1 MKKFLKITGIT
12 LLVLIVAIIA
22 LPFLFKDKL
31 VKLAK
36 DEANKNLNAKV
47 DFGNFDLSI
56 ISSFPDFRFSIDNV
70 CVVGVGEFEK
80 DTLAYIKNLRTDV
93 NIMSVIKGDQI
104 KIKEIIIDQP
114 QINAIVMH
122 DGKANWDI
130 TKPSADSSKQVA
142 DTSKTKFKLSLKT
155 FEIKKA
161 QITYNDMQ
169 GNMSAALHDF
179 DFKLTG
185 DFTQDN
191 FLMGIV
197 SEIQK
202 MDYTMDGIAYA
213 KNMHVKLKTD
223 LDADMPAFKFTFK
236 ENEINLNELN
246 LGLEGFVAMPD
257 TNIDMDLKFLC
268 KQTEFKNILSLIPAV
283 YSKDF
288 ASVQTAGK
296 LALNGFAKGTYNA
309 STLPAFGL
317 HLEIANAMFKYPSL
331 PKSVNDI
338 NVVTDIQNPNGK
350 PDATVIDVNKFHISM
365 AGNPVDMVMHVKTPV
380 SDPNLHGEIKGVI
393 DLISIKDVVPL
404 DKGDDM
410 SGVIKAD
417 VKMQGK
423 MSSITNKKY
432 EDFKAEGSLEV
443 DKMNYKTSTLPYSVF
458 INEMK
463 LAFTPQT
470 VNLTSFDS
478 KLGNSDIKMQGKIEN
493 FMQYVFQDS
502 LIKGNFSLASN
513 LMDLD
518 QLMSSPTTSTT
529 ATQTTTAT
537 TNTATATT
545 SSVTAVPTNID
556 FVLNTDI
563 KKMLYNKMEITN
575 VAGNVIVRN
584 ARASMENVKMNML
597 DGTMLMSGY
606 YDTKNI
612 RKPAINFNLNAN
624 DLDIQK
630 TATTFNTV
638 QKLAPIAN
646 SARGRFTATLNNF
659 TGILK
664 PDMSPDLT
672 TLTGNG
678 VFQTKS
684 VSIQD
689 YPTFVKIDDALH
701 LNKLKNITVSDV
713 KLFYEFK
720 DGRVNTQPFKTNIA
734 GIPCEISGS
743 TGFDQTIDYKW
754 VMEVP
759 TKLMGAQGQQLAQGL
774 LTKAGSLVGTNIS
787 LPEKVNITA
796 FVGGTVTKPTIKTAL
811 KGDKNAEASAAQQVK
826 EAVVTEVKQTAS
838 QQAEKLLADAQK
850 QADALKA
857 DAAKLSQ
864 QAKDVGY
871 KAADSLVNIA
881 SNPIAKVAAKKVA
894 EKMKKEADA
903 KSQKINDEAAA
914 KADKIMADAHAQAD
928 KLK

>member
-1 MKKFLKITGIT
+1 MKKILKITGIT
-12 LLVLIVAIIA
+12 LVCIIVLLIA

-31 VKLAK
+31 VKMAK
-36 DEANKNLNAKV
+36 EEANKNLNAKV

-70 CVVGVGEFEK
+70 SVVGVGEFEK
-80 DTLAYIKNLRTDV
+80 DTLAFIKNLRTDV
-93 NIMSVIKGDQI
+93 NIMSVIKGGQI
-104 KIKEIIIDQP
+104 KIKEIVIDQP

-130 TKPSADSSKQVA
+130 TKPSTDTIKQVA
-142 DTSKTKFKLSLKT
+142 DTSKTKFKLSLKN

-161 QITYNDMQ
+161 QITYNDMR
-169 GNMSAALHDF
+169 GNMSAAIHDF
-179 DFKLTG
+179 DFKLAG

-191 FLMGIV
+191 FVMNIL

-202 MDYTMDGIAYA
+202 MDFSMGGIAYA
-213 KNMHVKLKTD
+213 KNMHIKLKTD
-223 LDADMPAFKFTFK
+223 LDADMPNMKFTFK
-236 ENEINLNELN
+236 ENEININELG
-246 LGLEGFVAMPD
+246 LGIEGFVAMPD
-257 TNIDMDLKFLC
+257 TNINMDLKFLA

-317 HLEIANAMFKYPSL
+317 HLEIADAMFKYPSL
-331 PKSVNDI
+331 PKSVNNI
-338 NVVTDIQNPNGK
+338 NVVTDIQNLNGK
-350 PDATVIDVNKFHISM
+350 PDATIIDVNKFHIEM

-393 DLISIKDVVPL
+393 DLTSVKDIVPL

-423 MSSITNKKY
+423 MSSITQKKY
-432 EDFKAEGSLEV
+432 EDFKAEGTLEV
-443 DKMNYKTSTLPYSVF
+443 DKMNYKTATLPYSVF

-502 LIKGNFSLASN
+502 LIKGNFSLTSN

-518 QLMSSPTTSTT
+518 QLMSSPTTTT
-529 ATQTTTAT
+529 AATQTTTA
-537 TNTATATT
+537 APTT

-563 KKMLYNKMEITN
+563 KKMLYNKIEITN
-575 VAGNVIVRN
+575 VAGNVVVRN

-597 DGTMLMSGY
+597 DGSMLMNGY
-606 YDTKNI
+606 YDTKNM
-612 RKPAINFNLNAN
+612 RKPAINFNLNAS

-630 TATTFNTV
+630 TATTFNTI
-638 QKLAPIAN
+638 KTMAPIAN
-646 SARGRFTATLNNF
+646 SARGKFTATLNNF

-684 VSIQD
+684 VAIQD
-689 YPTFVKIDDALH
+689 YPAFVKLDDALH
-701 LNKLKNITVSDV
+701 LNKLKNITVNDIS
-713 KLFYEFK
+713 LSYEFK
-720 DGRVNTQPFKTNIA
+720 DGRVSVKPFKLNIA
-734 GIPCEISGS
+734 GIPAEISGS
-743 TGFDQTIDYKW
+743 TGFDQTLDYKW
-754 VMEVP
+754 AMEVP
-759 TKLMGAQGQQLAQGL
+759 TKLMGAQGQQMAQGL
-774 LTKAGSLVGTNIS
+774 LNKAGSALGTNIA

-796 FVGGTVTKPTIKTAL
+796 FIGGTVTKPTIKTGL
-811 KGDKNAEASAAQQVK
+811 KGDKNAAANAVEQVK
-826 EAVVTEVKQTAS
+826 AAVVTEVKQTAS
-838 QQAEKLLADAQK
+838 QQAEKLLADAQQ

-857 DAAKLSQ
+857 QAATLSQ
-864 QAKDVGY
+864 QARDAGY
-871 KAADSLVNIA
+871 KAADSLVA
-881 SNPIAKVAAKKVA
+881 SVSNPIAKMAAKKAA
-894 EKMKKEADA
+894 EKMKQEADKKA
-903 KSQKINDEAAA
+903 QKINDEAAA
-914 KADKIMADAHAQAD
+914 KADKIMADAHTQAD

>member
-1 MKKFLKITGIT
+1 MKKILKITGIT
-12 LLVLIVAIIA
+12 LLVLIVALIA

-31 VKLAK
+31 VKMAK
-36 DEANKNLNAKV
+36 EEANKNLNAKV

-70 CVVGVGEFEK
+70 SVVGVGEFEK

-104 KIKEIIIDQP
+104 KIKEIVIDQP

-130 TKPSADSSKQVA
+130 TKPSTDTTKQVA
-142 DTSKTKFKLSLKT
+142 DTSKTKFKLSLKN

-169 GNMSAALHDF
+169 GNMSAAIHDF
-179 DFKLTG
+179 DFKLAG

-191 FLMGIV
+191 FVMSIL

-202 MDYTMDGIAYA
+202 MDFSMGGIAYA
-213 KNMHVKLKTD
+213 RNIHIKLKTD
-223 LDADMPAFKFTFK
+223 LDADMPNMKFTFK
-236 ENEINLNELN
+236 ENEININELG
-246 LGLEGFVAMPD
+246 LGIEGFVAMPD
-257 TNIDMDLKFLC
+257 TNINMDLKFLA
-268 KQTEFKNILSLIPAV
+268 KQTEFKNILSLIPAI

-288 ASVQTAGK
+288 ASVKTAGK

-317 HLEIANAMFKYPSL
+317 HLEIADAMFKYPSL
-331 PKSVNDI
+331 PKSVNNI
-338 NVVTDIQNPNGK
+338 NVITDIQNPNGK
-350 PDATVIDVNKFHISM
+350 PDATIIDVNKFHIEM

-393 DLISIKDVVPL
+393 DLTSVKDIVPL

-423 MSSITNKKY
+423 MSSITQKKY
-432 EDFKAEGSLEV
+432 EDFKAEGTLEV
-443 DKMNYKTSTLPYSVF
+443 DKMNYKTATLPYSVF

-493 FMQYVFQDS
+493 FMQYIFQDS
-502 LIKGNFSLASN
+502 LIKGNFSLTSN
-513 LMDLD
+513 FMDLD
-518 QLMSSPTTSTT
+518 QLMSSPTTTT
-529 ATQTTTAT
+529 AATQTTTAT
-537 TNTATATT
+537 PET
-545 SSVTAVPTNID
+545 SSVTAVPANID

-575 VAGNVIVRN
+575 VVGNVVVRN

-597 DGTMLMSGY
+597 DGSMLMNGY

-612 RKPAINFNLNAN
+612 RKPAISFNLNAN

-630 TATTFNTV
+630 TATTFNTI
-638 QKLAPIAN
+638 KTMAPIAN
-646 SARGRFTATLNNF
+646 SARGKFTATLNNF

-684 VSIQD
+684 VAIQD
-689 YPTFVKIDDALH
+689 YPAFVKLDDALH
-701 LNKLKNITVSDV
+701 LNKLKNITVNDV
-713 KLFYEFK
+713 SLSYEFK
-720 DGRVNTQPFKTNIA
+720 DGRVSVKPFKINIA
-734 GIPCEISGS
+734 GIPAEISGS
-743 TGFDQTIDYKW
+743 TGFDQTLDYKW
-754 VMEVP
+754 TMEVP
-759 TKLMGAQGQQLAQGL
+759 TKLMGAQGQQMAQGL
-774 LTKAGSLVGTNIS
+774 LNKAGSALGTNIA

-796 FVGGTVTKPTIKTAL
+796 FIGGTVTKPTIKTGL
-811 KGDKNAEASAAQQVK
+811 KGDKNAATNAVEQVK
-826 EAVVTEVKQTAS
+826 AAVVTEVKQTAS
-838 QQAEKLLADAQK
+838 QQAEKLLADAKQ

-857 DAAKLSQ
+857 QAATLSQ
-864 QAKDVGY
+864 QARDAGY
-871 KAADSLVNIA
+871 KAADSLVSSV
-881 SNPIAKVAAKKVA
+881 SNPIAKMAAKKVA

-903 KSQKINDEAAA
+903 KAQKINDEANA
-914 KADKIMADAHAQAD
+914 KADKIMVDAHTQAD

>member
-12 LLVLIVAIIA
+12 VLVLIVALIA

-31 VKLAK
+31 VKMAK
-36 DEANKNLNAKV
+36 EEANKNLNAKV

-70 CVVGVGEFEK
+70 SIVGVGEFEK
-80 DTLAYIKNLRTDV
+80 DTLAFIKNLRTDV

-104 KIKEIIIDQP
+104 KIKEIVIDQP

-130 TKPSADSSKQVA
+130 TKPSTDTTKQVA
-142 DTSKTKFKLSLKT
+142 DTSKTKFKLSLKN

-169 GNMSAALHDF
+169 GNMSAAIHDF
-179 DFKLTG
+179 DFKLAG

-191 FLMGIV
+191 FVMSIL

-202 MDYTMDGIAYA
+202 MDFSMGGIAYA
-213 KNMHVKLKTD
+213 KNMHIKLKTD
-223 LDADMPAFKFTFK
+223 LDADMPNMKFTFK
-236 ENEINLNELN
+236 ENEININELG
-246 LGLEGFVAMPD
+246 LGIEGFVAMPD
-257 TNIDMDLKFLC
+257 TNINMDLKFLA

-331 PKSVNDI
+331 PKSVNNI
-338 NVVTDIQNPNGK
+338 NVITDIQNPNGK
-350 PDATVIDVNKFHISM
+350 PDATVIDVNKFHIEM

-393 DLISIKDVVPL
+393 DLTSVKDIVPL

-432 EDFKAEGSLEV
+432 EDFKAEGTLEV
-443 DKMNYKTSTLPYSVF
+443 DKMNYKTATLPYSVF

-493 FMQYVFQDS
+493 FMQYIFQDS
-502 LIKGNFSLASN
+502 LIKGNFSLTSN

-518 QLMSSPTTSTT
+518 QLMSSPTTT
-529 ATQTTTAT
+529 ATASTQTTTA
-537 TNTATATT
+537 APAT

-575 VAGNVIVRN
+575 IAGNVVVRN

-597 DGTMLMSGY
+597 DGSMLMNGY
-606 YDTKNI
+606 YDTKNM
-612 RKPAINFNLNAN
+612 RKPAISFNLNAN

-630 TATTFNTV
+630 TATTFNTI
-638 QKLAPIAN
+638 KTMAPIA
-646 SARGRFTATLNNF
+646 SAAHGKFTATLNNF

-684 VSIQD
+684 VAIQD
-689 YPTFVKIDDALH
+689 YPAFIKLDDALH
-701 LNKLKNITVSDV
+701 LNKLKNITINDVS
-713 KLFYEFK
+713 LSYEFK
-720 DGRVNTQPFKTNIA
+720 DGRVSVKPFKLNIA
-734 GIPCEISGS
+734 GIPAEISGS
-743 TGFDQTIDYKW
+743 TGFDQTLDYKW

-759 TKLMGAQGQQLAQGL
+759 TKLMGAQGQQMAQGL
-774 LTKAGSLVGTNIS
+774 LTKAGSMVGTNIA

-796 FVGGTVTKPTIKTAL
+796 FIGGTVTKPTIKTGL
-811 KGDKNAEASAAQQVK
+811 KGDKNAATNAVEQVK
-826 EAVVTEVKQTAS
+826 AAVVTEVKQTAS
-838 QQAEKLLADAQK
+838 QQAEKLLADAKQ

-857 DAAKLSQ
+857 QAATLSQ
-864 QAKDVGY
+864 QARDAGY
-871 KAADSLVNIA
+871 KAADSLVSTV
-881 SNPIAKVAAKKVA
+881 SNPIAKMAAKKVA

-903 KSQKINDEAAA
+903 KAQKINDEAAA
-914 KADKIMADAHAQAD
+914 KADKIMADAHTQAD